1 MRKLKYTLQIA
12 IAQCLI
18 LIISSPINA
27 QVYEKIIEWD
37 FGPEGSIN
45 TVTACAVKSNGNS
58 LVAFRK
64 ITSIGEGAAALAE
77 INSNGD
83 TLWVKQFKRSS
94 TYGECFIKII
104 KELPNNQLLLVG
116 GSYSS
121 SQYYHASFWK
131 TDLEGNISTYKRMD
145 FNNFREIT
153 INDIDI
159 DEDGSIYFGGNYYD
173 FLSAGVSFY
182 NWTVPLFGKFN
193 PDLTLAWAKTFGSTQ
208 HTSSNN
214 NIGDVKSIKLTN
226 DGSLMVYGFTGR
238 HGQNNPGSV
247 QIFKVDLLGQTI
259 WNRQKPLTSFGA
271 ARQMVVS
278 ESGAFYTCEKIGN
291 FAPPFGPTEF
301 TTLIEKWDTDGNVLW
316 SNAYGTVEIDQV
328 NSLGIDEVNNLIYL
342 CGYSTRPDTETD
354 GLLAVIDTSGAL
366 VFCKTYNA
374 DSYDYFVDVVKIGTN
389 YLLAG
394 YINAIGGWLVQ
405 TNSEGNTECLASD
418 LILESEFYPTEY
430 TAGIS
435 TINISFTYIDY
446 EPEYLNGAFDI
457 TTSCYACSDQE
468 YIQVVETCEPYL
480 FANNLLTESGIYLDT
495 YTSSQGCDSIIALN
509 LTVISALSTVSE
521 SGFTLTADLN
531 DVDYQWV
538 DCNNDYAEIPG
549 ETNQSFE
556 GWQNGSYAVVTN
568 NGNCQDTS
576 ACVIISVTDLEVTD
590 NKNPIQ
596 VFPNPTEGQIT
607 INSNERIESIFIY
620 NALGQNLLKISKI
633 QSFNTEFNLPE
644 EAGIFFIQV
653 NTTFH
658 TTNTKIVKY

>member
-1 MRKLKYTLQIA
+1 MRKLRFTLHIA
-12 IAQCLI
+12 ITHCLF
-18 LIISSPINA
+18 LIISSPLNA
-27 QVYEKIIEWD
+27 QVFEKIIDWD
-37 FGPEGSIN
+37 FGPEGSFN

-64 ITSIGEGAAALAE
+64 ITNIGEGAAALAE

-131 TDLEGNISTYKRMD
+131 TDLEGNIFTYKRMD

-214 NIGDVKSIKLTN
+214 NIGDVKSIKRTN

-271 ARQMVVS
+271 AGQMVVS

-291 FAPPFGPTEF
+291 FTPPFGPTEF
-301 TTLIEKWDTDGNVLW
+301 TTVIEKWDTDGNVLW
-316 SNAYGTVEIDQV
+316 SNAYGTDEIAQV
-328 NSLGIDEVNNLIYL
+328 NRLGIDEINNHLYL
-342 CGYSTRPDTETD
+342 CGYSTQPETETD
-354 GLLAVIDTSGAL
+354 GLLAVIDTAGTL

-374 DSYDYFVDVVKIGTN
+374 GNYDYFVDVVKVGTN

-394 YINAIGGWLVQ
+394 YINASGGWLVQ
-405 TNSEGNTECLASD
+405 TNSEGSTECLASD
-418 LILESEFYPTEY
+418 LTLESELYPIDYIT
-430 TAGIS
+430 GIS
-435 TINISFTYIDY
+435 TSDISFTYIDY
-446 EPEYLNGAFDI
+446 EPEYLNGTFDI
-457 TTSCYACSDQE
+457 ATSCYACGDQE
-468 YIQVVETCEPYL
+468 YIQIVETCEPYL
-480 FANNLLTESGIYLDT
+480 FAGNLLTESGFYLDT
-495 YTSSQGCDSIIALN
+495 YSSSQGCDSIIALN
-509 LTVISALSTVSE
+509 LTVISALSTISE
-521 SGFTLTADLN
+521 SGLILTADLN

-556 GWQNGSYAVVTN
+556 GWQNGSYAVITS
-568 NGNCQDTS
+568 NGICQDTS
-576 ACVIISVTDLEVTD
+576 SCVTLTITGLEVKD

-596 VFPNPTEGQIT
+596 IFPNPTEGHIT
-607 INSNERIESIFIY
+607 VNSTDQIESILIY
-620 NALGQNLLKISKI
+620 NALGQTLRSISSI
-633 QSFNTEFNLPE
+633 QSFTKKLNLPE
-644 EAGIFFIQV
+644 ESGIFFIKV
-653 NTTFH
+653 NTTFQS
-658 TTNTKIVKY
+658 TITKVVRY